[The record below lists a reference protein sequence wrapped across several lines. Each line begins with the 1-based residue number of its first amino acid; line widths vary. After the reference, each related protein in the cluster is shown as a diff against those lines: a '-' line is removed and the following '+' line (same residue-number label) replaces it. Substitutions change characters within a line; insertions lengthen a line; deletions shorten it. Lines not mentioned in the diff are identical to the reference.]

1 MDLYVQILLTRCF
14 DVNAQIFGQ
23 NSPRTRLAGLHLF
36 PAFSLVKTW
45 SCAKYVSKKVTK
57 HDILKDCE
65 GNDKVTESSEL
76 LY

>member
-14 DVNAQIFGQ
+14 DLNAQIVGQ
-23 NSPRTRLAGLHLF
+23 NCAGFHLF
-36 PAFSLVKTW
+36 SAFSLVKTW